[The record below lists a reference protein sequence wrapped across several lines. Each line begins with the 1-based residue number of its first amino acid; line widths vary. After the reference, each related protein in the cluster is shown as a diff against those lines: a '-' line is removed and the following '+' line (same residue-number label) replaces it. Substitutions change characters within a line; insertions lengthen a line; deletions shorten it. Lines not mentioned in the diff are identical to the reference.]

1 MILRVR
7 PPRRVLA
14 AAIVIVMAI
23 EASGCARQSESRRVV
38 APVDD
43 LEGRDGSQ
51 GGGEAIDGQLVT
63 RPNPPIFV
71 DERAAREAS
80 RRTAPSTA
88 QESERRILLDSLHA
102 RVAAARRADGAARE
116 MALLEVAHDT
126 LQQMR
131 HDEALFDIH
140 PQHARWRT
148 NFSRIL
154 VTVANARAEGDDS
167 AEPIIAPR
175 TGRSALERRCPVALS
190 GTNDVTTPVDTG
202 SMAASSEH
210 AGEHDRSTIDA
221 SEHVE
226 GTMEG
231 LVKLRHQRACRAF
244 LGGQH
249 ALAADTWLSMLF
261 VPGARSA
268 SIDESFRD
276 DLYLLHEF
284 ARWLQY
290 AETRDVEALVTS
302 RALLRIRLFEDES
315 LHDGSARGARELAG
329 TISAMN
335 ELDEVLLGT
344 RQKYWQ
350 AFAMEAE
357 RVVAK
362 ARKRARATVAGG
374 IVLIVFGSLTI
385 AGAVP
390 ILFFLAVAAGWI
402 SLAMP
407 IAGLVGMGLV
417 IGGGVVLRWQGRRVL
432 RRLASQ
438 RWSTEGPDHWF
449 QPGVGRRL
457 RDPTGLFVIEAAADR
472 AFERREVATSKSTE

>member
-1 MILRVR
+1 
-7 PPRRVLA
+7 
-14 AAIVIVMAI
+14 
-23 EASGCARQSESRRVV
+23 
-38 APVDD
+38 
-43 LEGRDGSQ
+43 
-51 GGGEAIDGQLVT
+51 
-63 RPNPPIFV
+63 
-71 DERAAREAS
+71 
-80 RRTAPSTA
+80 
-88 QESERRILLDSLHA
+88 
-102 RVAAARRADGAARE
+102 
-116 MALLEVAHDT
+116 
-126 LQQMR
+126 
-131 HDEALFDIH
+131 
-140 PQHARWRT
+140 
-148 NFSRIL
+148 
-154 VTVANARAEGDDS
+154 
-167 AEPIIAPR
+167 
-175 TGRSALERRCPVALS
+175 
-190 GTNDVTTPVDTG
+190 
-202 SMAASSEH
+202 
-210 AGEHDRSTIDA
+210 
-221 SEHVE
+221 
-226 GTMEG
+226 
-231 LVKLRHQRACRAF
+231 
-244 LGGQH
+244 
-249 ALAADTWLSMLF
+249 MLF

-472 AFERREVATSKSTE
+472 AFERREVGASKSTE